1 MSSFS
6 SWPIKTKEQRAR
18 KRVMQK
24 REKKRRQDL
33 LKARN
38 LPFQKYVQ
46 FFKCLVQWLLSQ
58 LKTAQTGLRRFP
70 IKMNFGGKW
79 PNSMH
84 LVELRFLAKYFA
96 PSRIVILSIYYAL
109 CIIVILSTYI
119 DAQFSMVI
127 LCTYLCPM

>member
-58 LKTAQTGLRRFP
+58 LKTAQTGLRRFLKIISLFIFP
-70 IKMNFGGKW
+70 
-79 PNSMH
+79 
-84 LVELRFLAKYFA
+84 RFLVMPGIRRSTKSNAVCDGSPVCAVVFHISYIYTYKHPWLKFMTK
-96 PSRIVILSIYYAL
+96 ILDSW
-109 CIIVILSTYI
+109 
-119 DAQFSMVI
+119 
-127 LCTYLCPM
+127 

>member
-24 REKKRRQDL
+24 HEKKRRQDL

-58 LKTAQTGLRRFP
+58 LKTAQTGLRRFLKIINLFIFP
-70 IKMNFGGKW
+70 
-79 PNSMH
+79 
-84 LVELRFLAKYFA
+84 RF
-96 PSRIVILSIYYAL
+96 
-109 CIIVILSTYI
+109 
-119 DAQFSMVI
+119 
-127 LCTYLCPM
+127 